1 MKNGYSSFNTSH
13 VVDCSKNCRSRLI
26 PFKFQY
32 ISCCSLSKTS
42 AGVRDIPLWFQYIS
56 CCSLSSQ
63 SPLEMPSNLRFNT
76 SHVVV
81 YRVKR
86 TNRKHN
92 PQSFNTSHVVVYPGT
107 TEQI

>member
-81 YRVKR
+81 YR
-86 TNRKHN
+86 
-92 PQSFNTSHVVVYPGT
+92 NTVVF
-107 TEQI
+107 